1 MTTSNSDGD
10 GSLLS
15 GLDVPGLQHVCTL
28 CSHGAHVVSV
38 QDDNDRVRSVGADP
52 NRNDF
57 VIEMSTR
64 LLW

>member
-1 MTTSNSDGD
+1 MAMAAS
-10 GSLLS
+10 LS

-28 CSHGAHVVSV
+28 CGHGAHVVSV
-38 QDDNDRVRSVGADP
+38 QDDNDHVRSVCA
-52 NRNDF
+52 NRNRHDF